1 MKKKIVFLPYDFD
14 TAIGINNEG
23 ALVFDYSLEDT
34 DHLEGGANV
43 FNGQDS
49 VLWNNVREC
58 FSDELTN
65 MYRNLRSTGVL
76 SYDVVESAFEK
87 HQAVWPEA
95 IFNEDAWYK
104 YIAPLVEDGTGSYL
118 EMLQGSKAEQRKWWL
133 YNRFRYID
141 SKYNAG
147 DALSDLIQV
156 RGYAKADITVTPYAD
171 IYPTVKYG
179 SYLVHQRGQRGVAT
193 TLVCPLDTLND
204 TEIYIYSASQLASV
218 GDLSGLK
225 VGFADFSMAT
235 KLQSVKLGD
244 ANVEYDNPNL
254 RTLTFGNNELLKTI
268 DVRNCSGLGLGDQK
282 AVDASHCSIL
292 EEAYFDG
299 TKITS
304 LSLPNGGVVK
314 KVHLPNTIT
323 NLTLLNQGNITE
335 FVLDSYASITT
346 LRLENVSTVVD
357 VLAIVNAIPE
367 NSRVRLVGFYWTLDS
382 VDAIR
387 SLFDHMDTMRG
398 LDNRGENLPQAWL
411 EGEIHTSSLTG
422 EEIEELSARY
432 PFVTLSADH
441 ITTYRYYYSY
451 DGTELLHTETIQDGV
466 IGGLSDMPP
475 ARSATAQY
483 TYTPIGWSYSQN
495 SQTVDAFTPA
505 TTNQNVYG
513 AYSQTL
519 QQYTI
524 SFVRASADGG
534 GTLQTIN
541 DVDYGTT
548 ITAASSY
555 TGATPTS
562 TKGSATDFPFE
573 GWNPAS
579 ATVTGNT
586 VFTAKF
592 GSPVE
597 IAEITDDWDQ
607 IVASIDDGTYRTKY
621 KVGNYKPLDLGTEGI
636 LNMQIVAFNTDTL
649 ADDSGKAP
657 ITFISKDL
665 AGQTYSYPKKYGGS
679 WLNNSLRTYLQTTM
693 FEKIPAIVS
702 SRIVAVKKITQ
713 TGKSAYNTSSTETV
727 WLPSHR
733 ELFGGTAHERSGI
746 IYNVLFASNNDRI
759 KTLNGVATQ
768 YASRTTYESG
778 SPVIYGVST
787 TGTSWNEFGQTSYIA
802 PAFCLGLAPE
812 TPEES

>member
-179 SYLVHQRGQRGVAT
+179 SYLVHQRGHRGVAT

-357 VLAIVNAIPE
+357 ALAIVNAIPE

-432 PFVTLSADH
+432 PYVTFSADH
-441 ITTYRYYYSY
+441 ITMYRYYYSY
-451 DGTELLHTETIQDGV
+451 DGATLLHTEAIQDGA

-475 ARSATAQY
+475 AKTATAQY
-483 TYTPIGWSYSQN
+483 TFTPIGWSYSMN
-495 SQTVDAFTPA
+495 STSVDAFTPA
-505 TTNQNVYG
+505 TTYQNVYG

-519 QQYTI
+519 RSYTI
-524 SFVRASADGG
+524 KFVRASDDGG
-534 GTLQTIN
+534 GTLQTN
-541 DVDYGTT
+541 TLDYGATP
-548 ITAASSY
+548 SY
-555 TGATPTS
+555 TGETPTT
-562 TKGSATDFPFE
+562 TKGSGTGYAFL
-573 GWNPAS
+573 GWSPAIT
-579 ATVTGNT
+579 TVTGAQT
-586 VFTAKF
+586 YTALF
-592 GSPVE
+592 ESSVIVE
-597 IAEITDDWDQ
+597 EITDSWDT
-607 IVASIDDGTYRTKY
+607 IIANIDNGTYKTKY
-621 KVGNYKPLDLGTEGI
+621 RVGNYKPLDFGTEGI
-636 LNMQIVAFNTDTL
+636 IDMQIVDFDVDEL
-649 ADDSGKAP
+649 ESGEYAP
-657 ITFISKDL
+657 ITFVAMKPMRTKKASG
-665 AGQTYSYPKKYGGS
+665 ASYSTPIG
-679 WLNNSLRTYLQTTM
+679 WNNSLIKTYLNNTILPTLPSNVQ
-693 FEKIPAIVS
+693 
-702 SRIVAVKKITQ
+702 SRIVSVKKISRKGSTDSTTIEKLWIPSGRETYHTQ
-713 TGKSAYNTSSTETV
+713 RMEQSGPNYRKIFKNTSSRNRNSTEYWVRTATSSSASGGYTLDIV
-727 WLPSHR
+727 GQGSTSATDYKTNTKPYDVLPC
-733 ELFGGTAHERSGI
+733 
-746 IYNVLFASNNDRI
+746 
-759 KTLNGVATQ
+759 
-768 YASRTTYESG
+768 
-778 SPVIYGVST
+778 
-787 TGTSWNEFGQTSYIA
+787 
-802 PAFCLGLAPE
+802 FCLGLVPE

>member
-156 RGYAKADITVTPYAD
+156 RGYAKSDITVTPYAD

-299 TKITS
+299 TNITS

-357 VLAIVNAIPE
+357 ALAIVNAIPE
-367 NSRVRLVGFYWTLDS
+367 NSRVRLVGFYWALDS

-451 DGTELLHTETIQDGV
+451 DGTELLHTETIQDGA

-475 ARSATAQY
+475 AKTATAQY
-483 TYTPIGWSYSQN
+483 TFTPVGWSYTQN
-495 SQTVDAFTPA
+495 AQSADAFTPC
-505 TTNQNVYG
+505 TTDQTVYG

-519 QQYTI
+519 RTYTI
-524 SFVRASADGG
+524 SFVRNRADGG
-534 GTLQTIN
+534 GTLQTQTLA
-541 DVDYGTT
+541 YGSTPT
-548 ITAASSY
+548 Y
-555 TGATPTS
+555 TGATPTT
-562 TKGSATDFPFE
+562 TKGSGTGYAFL
-573 GWNPAS
+573 GWTPEIVS
-579 ATVTGNT
+579 VTGAAT
-586 VFTAKF
+586 YTALFESSVF
-592 GSPVE
+592 VE
-597 IAEITDDWDQ
+597 EITDSWDT
-607 IVASIDDGTYRTKY
+607 IISNIDNGTYRTKY
-621 KVGNYKPLDLGTEGI
+621 RIGNYKPMSLGSEGTV
-636 LNMQIVAFNTDTL
+636 NMQIVAFDAEPRVSGGYAPISFLSMGLLATDRRLNSTTANTDGWAAMELRNTTL
-649 ADDSGKAP
+649 PNVIFPLVPSNIAARIITINKLSYSKYNSSETGTKITTEDKLWIPSMRELNKDSD
-657 ITFISKDL
+657 S
-665 AGQTYSYPKKYGGS
+665 SEYGGIKYDS
-679 WLNNSLRTYLQTTM
+679 IYGSAIKKKGTT
-693 FEKIPAIVS
+693 ARRYWTRSGVS
-702 SRIVAVKKITQ
+702 SYQSMYMIDTDGSLQSQQPNKA
-713 TGKSAYNTSSTETV
+713 
-727 WLPSHR
+727 L
-733 ELFGGTAHERSGI
+733 GI
-746 IYNVLFASNNDRI
+746 CL
-759 KTLNGVATQ
+759 G
-768 YASRTTYESG
+768 
-778 SPVIYGVST
+778 
-787 TGTSWNEFGQTSYIA
+787 
-802 PAFCLGLAPE
+802 FCLG
-812 TPEES
+812 